1 MASVFSPVYK
11 VPDNLIAETPALRKK
26 TNSIRGTA
34 GVRRK
39 MLIKEVARQKSATKS
54 KLTYM
59 DPPLS
64 PRRPEP
70 AKPAPSLPAT
80 QFNLP
85 PAAEAVM
92 PSDDEVLVVVLSPRP
107 LLTDCEQESTPK
119 SVESAV
125 PVARLKLPS
134 IPRKKRMATDL
145 SQASDQPSQPSQ
157 PPSQPSQSART
168 TRASSQGSSQV
179 RAVGSCHARP
189 KMTS

>member
-1 MASVFSPVYK
+1 
-11 VPDNLIAETPALRKK
+11 
-26 TNSIRGTA
+26 
-34 GVRRK
+34 
-39 MLIKEVARQKSATKS
+39 
-54 KLTYM
+54 M

-64 PRRPEP
+64 PRRPGPAEP
-70 AKPAPSLPAT
+70 AETLPAKK
-80 QFNLP
+80 FVEP
-85 PAAEAVM
+85 EAAM
-92 PSDDEVLVVVLSPRP
+92 PSDDEVLVVVLSPWP
-107 LLTDCEQESTPK
+107 LLTDCEQEYTQK
-119 SVESAV
+119 SVELDLRAV

-179 RAVGSCHARP
+179 RVVGSCHARP